1 LIVISVNGRTGV
13 RFTSGI
19 AKTKPYS
26 SQDVAKSLWKKKKKK
41 KTSDI
46 NEKIHAELLGGN
58 T

>member
-1 LIVISVNGRTGV
+1 LIVISVNNRTGV

-41 KTSDI
+41 TSDI